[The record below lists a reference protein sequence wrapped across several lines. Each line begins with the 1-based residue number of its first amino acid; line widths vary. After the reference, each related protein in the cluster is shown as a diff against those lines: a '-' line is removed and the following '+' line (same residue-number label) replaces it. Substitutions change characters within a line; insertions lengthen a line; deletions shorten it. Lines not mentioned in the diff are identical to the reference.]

1 MSYMTC
7 CSSVHSSKK
16 RLNRSGERVIH
27 KACLTEGARIKSLL
41 SVGWWIEG
49 GEGEKGACI
58 TLLQPNLQK

>member
-1 MSYMTC
+1 MGYVTC

-16 RLNRSGERVIH
+16 RLNKSGKRVIH

-41 SVGWWIEG
+41 SVGLWIEG